1 MNIDNIYI
9 YIHVPDNHL
18 NSRLRRITCG
28 TTWRF
33 PTGLGTTSTPRPT
46 APQGPD
52 RKIHRKIMRKQI
64 KMKNENVYRFKGEK
78 F

>member
-1 MNIDNIYI
+1 MY
-9 YIHVPDNHL
+9 VPDNHVF
-18 NSRLRRITCG
+18 SRLRRITCG

-64 KMKNENVYRFKGEK
+64 KMKNEHVDLKVKSFKP
-78 F
+78 